1 MPEITSRSSGRAA
14 SISWPAFS
22 APVDSQPFGGVFWE
36 AEPQFDPAK
45 WVGAPERSRTPNPQ
59 IRSLVLYPVELRA
72 RTEQQA
78 GCAGSHNYS
87 SRMQQGKAD
96 HRGGRWPVA
105 PGKTT

>member
-1 MPEITSRSSGRAA
+1 MTTSDGVHPAPASKRYGEPSLRPEQVKKRVSLL
-14 SISWPAFS
+14 FEE
-22 APVDSQPFGGVFWE
+22 F
-36 AEPQFDPAK
+36 
-45 WVGAPERSRTPNPQ
+45 GAPERSRTPNPQ

-72 RTEQQA
+72 RTEQEA